1 MNTYFYFQLT
11 DTQTISKD
19 KKQKNDDNQ
28 NVKSTRK
35 SSSNRVA
42 NSNLTRLLFH
52 LINFIYLFNFK
63 ARIGQNKANEE
74 SKRNEEL
81 SFEITSSSE

>member
-1 MNTYFYFQLT
+1 M
-11 DTQTISKD
+11 SKD
-19 KKQKNDDNQ
+19 KKQINDDNQ

-52 LINFIYLFNFK
+52 LINFIYFFNFK
-63 ARIGQNKANEE
+63 ARFGHNKANEE

-81 SFEITSSSE
+81 SFEIISSSEQNLMRLFF